1 MTKANNDIPV
11 IGITMG
17 DINGIGPEVI
27 IKALRD
33 KRMLN
38 YMTPVIYGSTNTLSY
53 YRKSFHIDDFHYSQV
68 KNEGDFI
75 AQKINVVNCWEALDI
90 NTGSPTKTAGEA
102 SFKALEKAV
111 KDIKKGSVH
120 ALVTG
125 PINKHTIQSEAFN
138 FVGHTEYLTS
148 RFDTKESL
156 MLMVSGDM
164 RIAMASGHEPLKT
177 VSNSISKSKIKEKLA
192 ILISTLKNDF
202 GISKPKIAVMGLNPH
217 AGEEGLLGDE
227 EQKVIKPVIDELKD
241 EGNLIYGPFPAD
253 GFFGKGEYK
262 KYDAVLTMY
271 HDQGLIPFKTLA
283 FDTGVNYTAG
293 LPIIRTSPDHG
304 TAYSIA
310 GKGEANENSMRQ
322 ALYLAIDIYKSRN
335 PSI

>member
-1 MTKANNDIPV
+1 MSKGNNEIPI
-11 IGITMG
+11 IGITIG

-27 IKALRD
+27 IKTLRD
-33 KRMLN
+33 KRILN
-38 YMTPVIYGSTNTLSY
+38 YITPVIYGSTNTLSY
-53 YRKSFHIDDFHYSQV
+53 YRKSFHIEDFHYSQV
-68 KNEGDFI
+68 KNDGDLLP
-75 AQKINVVNCWEALDI
+75 QKINVVNCWEALDI
-90 NTGSPTKTAGEA
+90 NTGMATKTAGEA
-102 SFKALEKAV
+102 SFMALEKAV
-111 KDIKKGSVH
+111 GDLKNGMLD

-125 PINKHTIQSEAFN
+125 PINKHTIQGDKFN

-148 RFDTKESL
+148 TFSVKESL
-156 MLMVSGDM
+156 MLMVSGNL
-164 RIAMASGHEPLKT
+164 RIAMVSGHEPLKQ
-177 VSNSISKSKIKEKLA
+177 VSNSISKSKIKEKLT
-192 ILISTLKNDF
+192 ILDQTLKNDF

-217 AGEEGLLGDE
+217 AGEESLLGDE
-227 EQKVIKPVIDELKD
+227 EEKVIKPVLEELRS

-283 FDTGVNYTAG
+283 FDSGVNYTAG

-310 GKGEANENSMRQ
+310 GKDEADENSMRQ
-322 ALYLAIDIYKSRN
+322 AIYLALDIYKARN
-335 PSI
+335 R